1 MSKKKIEIER
11 KAQALLEYL
20 KTGIRYDP
28 EHLPRPFM
36 LEITGT
42 PSAGKTTTITEID
55 KFFRRIG
62 FERVWKPQEGAEV
75 IRHIPRTTPEYN
87 IRTANYALN
96 LLLDN
101 AYGHNYDL
109 VIFDRCIFDAYCWM
123 NYWERKGKLNADEA
137 RNHQIHFLSK
147 LWTNYLDT
155 VFIMTCSPETAMKRE
170 LKLALSSRLGE
181 TTNPKSI
188 KTLSE
193 IWKAAYETL
202 KNNHPQLHYIDTTL
216 MDEQEMIE
224 TVALKALEAFE
235 KRVNVKTA
243 R

>member
-1 MSKKKIEIER
+1 MSKKRTEIDQ
-11 KAQALLEYL
+11 KAKNLLEYL
-20 KTGIRYDP
+20 KAEIRYDP
-28 EHLPRPFM
+28 KHLPRPFM

-87 IRTANYALN
+87 VRTANYALN

-123 NYWERKGKLNADEA
+123 EYWERKGKLSKGEA
-137 RNHQIHFLSK
+137 KNHQVHFLSK
-147 LWTNYLDT
+147 LWTHYLDS
-155 VFIMTCSPETAMKRE
+155 VFIMTCSPEVAMERE
-170 LKLALSSRLGE
+170 LKIALSSQLGE

-188 KTLSE
+188 MTLAE
-193 IWKAAYETL
+193 IWKTAYKTL
-202 KNNHPQLHYIDTTL
+202 RDDYPQLQFVDTTT
-216 MDEQEMIE
+216 MGEQEMVE
-224 TVALKALEAFE
+224 TVTLTALEAFE
-235 KRVNVKTA
+235 KRVSATA